1 MSGKLIQIVGI
12 AATFV
17 GFIAELASGW
27 ANEKKMNETIKEEVN
42 KAFDEREK
50 GSEI

>member
-12 AATFV
+12 AAAFV
-17 GFIAELASGW
+17 GFIAELASDW

-42 KAFDEREK
+42 KAFDERKKE
-50 GSEI
+50 SEN